1 MHFSAGGSYN
11 SILPD
16 LEELEIYF
24 SSTGSH
30 AYTIIDYKCFL
41 HFSKLSENE
50 NLVKY
55 SYLAREESW
64 ALSSRRFFVCQC
76 LTLFWF
82 QSTFM
87 FVLRWFKLN

>member
-50 NLVKY
+50 NLVKIVTLLEKNPGLCHHED
-55 SYLAREESW
+55 SL
-64 ALSSRRFFVCQC
+64 FVN
-76 LTLFWF
+76 
-82 QSTFM
+82 
-87 FVLRWFKLN
+87 V